1 MIDRLSSNIIDRGT
15 HTKHVGFIY
24 ENCYN
29 LFLTLSVSTSIIEH
43 AFSYMKIIETRLHK
57 KIKDDFLTD
66 YIEIKIVEKFT
77 IDMIIYYFQSMNTK

>member
-1 MIDRLSSNIIDRGT
+1 
-15 HTKHVGFIY
+15 
-24 ENCYN
+24 
-29 LFLTLSVSTSIIEH
+29 
-43 AFSYMKIIETRLHK
+43 MKIIETRLHK